1 MHARA
6 LHLTL
11 PSAASAPVAFAAPS
25 NPGSTSPAPFA
36 WLVAPGPARAT
47 PLPLA
52 CEASQAWRAERRLQ
66 PLPPA
71 TLPDARAG
79 RDQLAR
85 LLSREHA
92 AAAAFLVALSDFD
105 RRRGWEAL
113 GHANLFAFLT
123 RELRLS
129 RSGAFFRLSAARLVA
144 RFPAVL
150 AALEDGHLCLTSVA
164 ALARVLTEENQA
176 EVLPRFFGCSSREA
190 NEVAAALAPRPD
202 PARRTVVTA
211 VEPPA
216 KACPAGVV
224 QSTGLVLSLA
234 PARASAPAR
243 PGDPDQPGE
252 PAAPVQDLRTSAT
265 LAASRREEVTCPAP
279 VQSTGLGRD
288 PLAPDQGT
296 GDAPT
301 FAAGDGRPPTTTS
314 GRCPRQRLR
323 PSPREPRPLAIRPGP
338 QPSSSPG
345 SSGSAA
351 PSPSSPSTITP
362 PARSRS
368 RTVQLK
374 SISAASTMSAP
385 ATAPS

>member
-224 QSTGLVLSLA
+224 QSTGL
-234 PARASAPAR
+234 ARGTPPPRADPPRGWRRSGG
-243 PGDPDQPGE
+243 PGRERRVRRAGRGRQAWQVRWPGQE
-252 PAAPVQDLRTSAT
+252 RAT
-265 LAASRREEVTCPAP
+265 GP
-279 VQSTGLGRD
+279 VQSTGL
-288 PLAPDQGT
+288 PLR
-296 GDAPT
+296 
-301 FAAGDGRPPTTTS
+301 GRPS
-314 GRCPRQRLR
+314 R
-323 PSPREPRPLAIRPGP
+323 
-338 QPSSSPG
+338 
-345 SSGSAA
+345 AA
-351 PSPSSPSTITP
+351 PP
-362 PARSRS
+362 P
-368 RTVQLK
+368 
-374 SISAASTMSAP
+374 
-385 ATAPS
+385 